1 MSSKMPKPKRTP
13 GPLAERAIMLDLSDE
28 LAEYLTTVSRK
39 LAPVLGGKDADYE
52 GFCFIARDRKTQKI
66 RAHVSMHVPND
77 RVATTYNGSDV
88 EDLQLFVYAWA
99 NHTFINKMVRAK

>member
-1 MSSKMPKPKRTP
+1 MNSKLPRPKKIP
-13 GPLAERAIMLDLSDE
+13 GPFAERAIMLDLADE
-28 LAEYLTTVSRK
+28 LAEYLTTVSRQ
-39 LAPVLGGKDADYE
+39 LVPRLGGKYADYE

-77 RVATTYNGSDV
+77 RVSTTYNGSDV

-99 NHTFINKMVRAK
+99 NHTFINKMVRVK